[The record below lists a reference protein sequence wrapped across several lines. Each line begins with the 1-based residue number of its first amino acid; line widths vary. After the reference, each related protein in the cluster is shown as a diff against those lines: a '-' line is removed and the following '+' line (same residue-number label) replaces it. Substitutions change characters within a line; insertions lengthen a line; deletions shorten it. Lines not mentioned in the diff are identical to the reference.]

1 MVKKSN
7 LIVVIILT
15 IFLFTYFFGDK
26 IYYNYIAYKN
36 DITLSKIYHG
46 PYYWIIEGVDDENNI
61 QYVAK
66 LRRQKPYYKFP
77 QTLGLTKNEAIK
89 IAEANGY
96 IVVDDYQTL
105 QISVRKSGK
114 IQDME
119 SIKKNLVWH
128 FYYDLPNSLFIEI
141 DFEDGK
147 LFDFG
152 I

>member
-7 LIVVIILT
+7 LIIVSLLLIVV
-15 IFLFTYFFGDK
+15 FTYFFGDK
-26 IYYNYIAYKN
+26 IFYNYIAYKN
-36 DITLSKIYHG
+36 DITFTKIHYG
-46 PYYWIIEGVDDENNI
+46 PYYWFIEGVDDENNI

-96 IVVDDYQTL
+96 ILDEDYQML
-105 QISVRKSGK
+105 QISTRKSGR